1 VSAASD
7 PLGAPPRHLAA
18 DRPVAAL
25 PALLGLAVAVA
36 LLALAGRYGYH
47 RDEFYYLAAGRHLAL
62 GYLDQPPLTPLL
74 ARAAETLFGDS
85 LTGLRVAPALATGLS
100 VLLTGR
106 VAAELGGGR
115 AAQGLAA
122 AAVAVAAFPL
132 GVGHV
137 LSTSTFDLLAW
148 TALSWL
154 LIRALRRGTE
164 AGPEWLAAGAVAGL
178 GLENK
183 ALLVALPAA
192 VGLGVLAVG
201 PRAALRGRWPALG
214 ALVALAS
221 WAPHLAWQAM
231 HGWPQLSMAGQIAS
245 VGNGGSQPRWLF
257 PIFQLVL
264 VSPLLVPVWAAGL
277 WALARD
283 PALRFARAF
292 AVAYLVLFVALLVAD
307 GKPYYLAGMYPVLL
321 AAGAAP
327 TLRWARRGRFAVR
340 RAAVGVAV
348 LLSVAIN
355 AVLML
360 PLLPARSLPDSP
372 IVAVQPISAESIGW
386 PELAATVSAV
396 YQSLPAD
403 QRADAIV
410 LARNY
415 GEAGAVNTFRR
426 YVPLPPAYSGHN
438 SYADWGPPPESA
450 DPVIVIGFDEPTLR
464 RMFGSVRLA
473 ARLDNGI
480 GLANDEQGRPVWV
493 CRGRFASWSSLWP
506 GLRRLA

>member
-1 VSAASD
+1 
-7 PLGAPPRHLAA
+7 
-18 DRPVAAL
+18 VAAP
-25 PALLGLAVAVA
+25 PALLGMAVAAA
-36 LLALAGRYGYH
+36 LLVLAGRYGYH
-47 RDEFYYLAAGRHLAL
+47 RDELYYLAAGRHPAL

-74 ARAAETLFGDS
+74 ARAAEALFGDS
-85 LTGLRVAPALATGLS
+85 LTGLRVAPALATGLT

-106 VAAELGGGR
+106 IAAELGGGR
-115 AAQGLAA
+115 TAQGLAA

-137 LSTSTFDLLAW
+137 LATTTFDLLAW

-154 LIRALRRGTE
+154 LIRAFRRGSE
-164 AGPEWLAAGAVAGL
+164 AGSEWLAAGAVAGV
-178 GLENK
+178 GLQNK

-201 PRAALRGRWPALG
+201 PHALRGRGPALG
-214 ALVALAS
+214 ALVALAL
-221 WAPHLAWQAM
+221 WAPHVAWQAT
-231 HGWPQLSMAGQIAS
+231 HGWPQLGMAGQIAS
-245 VGNGGSQPRWLF
+245 VGNGGSEPRWLF
-257 PIFQLVL
+257 PVFQLVL
-264 VSPLLVPVWAAGL
+264 ISPLLVPVWAAGL

-283 PALRFARAF
+283 PALRFARPF
-292 AVAYLVLFVALLVAD
+292 AVAYLVLFGGLLAVG

-327 TLRWARRGRFAVR
+327 TLRWARRGRRPAR
-340 RAAVGVAV
+340 RALLAVAV
-348 LLSVAIN
+348 LLSLVVN

-360 PLLPARSLPDSP
+360 PLLPARSVPGSP
-372 IVAVQPISAESIGW
+372 IVAVQPLSAESIGW
-386 PELAATVSAV
+386 PELAATVSGV

-403 QRADAIV
+403 ERAHAIV

-415 GEAGAVNTFRR
+415 GEAGAIDTFRR
-426 YVPLPPAYSGHN
+426 HVPLPPAYSGHN
-438 SYADWGPPPESA
+438 SYADWGPPSESA
-450 DPVIVIGFDEPTLR
+450 DPVIVVGFDEPTLR

-493 CRGRFASWSSLWP
+493 CRERVRSWSSLWP
-506 GLRRLA
+506 ELRRLA